1 MVMGAN
7 KPRIVIIGAGMAG
20 LTAAHELCT
29 SARDDFEVLVVEA
42 GTMIGGRIHTSEFG
56 PDRIELGATWI
67 HGVGG
72 SPVYEIA
79 SRIGALRSDRPWEC
93 MDCPFEVRTL
103 AEDGSEVTRDVSEP
117 VSALFDSLMD
127 FAQGKARV
135 SEDGECCS
143 QEAKEEFRGIAAEAL
158 EACRGQCGQARN
170 LSIGSFLRKGLEIY
184 WQRNG
189 CGNDPRRKLDEEA
202 VFSMNENIQRT
213 YTSAGDLSSL
223 DFWAEREYVTCSGEE
238 ITIANG
244 YSSVIQHLA
253 SVLPPGTIRIGW
265 EVVKIEWHP
274 LANGNADSYPVTL
287 HFRDGATIHAD
298 HVIVTVSLGVL
309 KARTGPGTSFFSPPL
324 PTFKTDAISRLG
336 FGTVNKL
343 FLHLTS
349 AADNKVEFPF
359 LQMAFHQPD
368 SEFKNE
374 AVPWWMR
381 RTASLSP
388 IHRNSDVLLSWFA
401 GKEALHLET
410 LTEEE
415 ILDEVTSAINSMVSP
430 QDSGTEGLKFGK
442 AVRSKWGSDPLFL
455 GSYSYVGVGS
465 SGDDL
470 DVLAVPL
477 PREWPR
483 SSCSAGGGRGGL
495 QIMFAGEATHRT
507 HYSTTHGAYY
517 SGIREAL
524 RLVEYYKCGG
534 GRGLDRQGR
543 EARNHN

>member
-1 MVMGAN
+1 MGAK

-29 SARDDFEVLVVEA
+29 SARDEFEVLVVEA
-42 GTMIGGRIHTSEFG
+42 GSRIGGRINTSEFG

-79 SRIGALRSDRPWEC
+79 SRIGSLSSDRPWEC
-93 MDCPFEVRTL
+93 MDCSFEVRTV
-103 AEDGSEVTRDVSEP
+103 AEDGSEVTRAVSEL

-127 FAQGKARV
+127 FAQGKAKV
-135 SEDGECCS
+135 FEDGACSS
-143 QEAKEEFRGIAAEAL
+143 QESKEEFRGIAAEAL
-158 EACRGQCGQARN
+158 EACRSECGRARN
-170 LSIGSFLRKGLEIY
+170 PSIGSFLRKGLEIY
-184 WQRNG
+184 WGRSG
-189 CGNDPRRKLDEEA
+189 CGKDPRRNLDEEA
-202 VFSMNENIQRT
+202 VFAMNENIQRT

-223 DFWAEREYVTCSGEE
+223 DFWAEREYMTCSGEE

-244 YSSVIQHLA
+244 YSSVVQHLA

-274 LANGNADSYPVTL
+274 LANGHADSYPVTL
-287 HFRDGATIHAD
+287 HFRDRATIHAD

-309 KARTGPGTSFFSPPL
+309 KARTGPGTSLFSPPL
-324 PTFKTDAISRLG
+324 PPFKTDAISRLG

-349 AADNKVEFPF
+349 AADNRVEFPF
-359 LQMAFHQPD
+359 LQMAFHRPD
-368 SEFKNE
+368 SEFKNR

-415 ILDEVTSAINSMVSP
+415 ILDEVSSAVNSMISP
-430 QDSGTEGLKFGK
+430 SDPGSAGVKFGK
-442 AVRSKWGSDPLFL
+442 ALRSKWGSDPLFL
-455 GSYSYVGVGS
+455 GSYSYVAVGS

-470 DVLAVPL
+470 DALAVPL
-477 PREWPR
+477 PLTLPR
-483 SSCSAGGGRGGL
+483 GCSAL

-517 SGIREAL
+517 SGIREAV
-524 RLVEYYKCGG
+524 RLLKHYKCGG
-534 GRGLDRQGR
+534 WTDYDG
-543 EARNHN
+543 